1 MSALR
6 VFVGHPGFR
15 GLTFCEFNPDHG
27 EPDTAARLVAGLVSA
42 LA

>member
-6 VFVGHPGFR
+6 VFVHHPGFR
-15 GLTFCEFNPDHG
+15 GMTFCEFNPDHG
-27 EPDTAARLVAGLVSA
+27 EPDTAQRLVDGLVSA